1 MQLIMRLE
9 NLRELRSSQLA
20 NSAENLNGDLRAKYN
35 LIDETLVTGNRDLQV
50 DGQLHDKATASDG
63 M

>member
-50 DGQLHDKATASDG
+50 DG
-63 M
+63 

>member
-1 MQLIMRLE
+1 MTLE
-9 NLRELRSSQLA
+9 YLRELKSSQLA

-35 LIDETLVTGNRDLQV
+35 LIDETVVTGNRELQV
-50 DGQLHDKATASDG
+50 DSQLHDKATASDG